1 MNSILRVSAMVNRV
15 KAGNPSICYE
25 QLLDL
30 LHQNEENGSDII
42 VFPRMALCPPSSGS
56 LLKNP
61 CIADECEEYLEQ
73 LRQDTAHLSAYV
85 LAGCLKCVD
94 RVPYEVY
101 AVMAQGRI
109 LGYIPCE
116 EVPEG
121 FDDLLP
127 ADTIFRVNDMT
138 FTILPCELDDLAAE
152 LPAAAAR
159 GAQCVICPSYSPVT
173 AETFSMT
180 SACAKMLSAAYG
192 IGLVLCNGGS
202 GDTSSPLLYKGL
214 CEIYEC
220 GHLMGSADSAFDSP
234 VLSCDLDSEIIRS
247 QQRYSMKKRSA
258 FALETTNHPD
268 KLLRTVSQVPY
279 LPANNQKQK
288 RYLDHLFELQVQ
300 SLADRMSN
308 TGLNKL
314 VIGVSGGLDST
325 LALLVCQKALERL
338 ELPASNL
345 IGITMPGFGT
355 SDRTYYN
362 ALSLIN
368 ALGGENRDISIKAA
382 VLQHFEDIGH
392 NPTVKDITY
401 ENSQAR
407 ERTQILF
414 DVANSN
420 RGLVVGTGDMSEA
433 ALGWCTFNG
442 DHMASY
448 NVNVCLN
455 KSTIRKMVTHLAHS
469 YNNKVGDVLRDIV
482 DTPVSPELLPTDESG
497 KITQK
502 TEDILGSYD
511 LHDFFLYYVLKYNMR
526 PQKIYYYACT
536 AFEGVFE
543 AAYIKEKLTLFFRR
557 FITSQ
562 FKRSCAPDFAKI
574 TELCL
579 ADYQFPSDCSPQT
592 FLHQLDK
599 IEATGLDDVMKKKE
613 QK

>member
-15 KAGNPSICYE
+15 KAGNPSSCYE
-25 QLLDL
+25 QMLHLLEQQEDM
-30 LHQNEENGSDII
+30 GSDLI

-61 CIADECEEYLEQ
+61 CIADECEDYLEQ
-73 LRQDTAHLSAYV
+73 LKVYTEKLSAYV
-85 LAGCLKCVD
+85 LVGCLKLVD

-101 AVMAQGRI
+101 AVFAQGK
-109 LGYIPCE
+109 LVGYLPCE
-116 EVPEG
+116 ELPAGCEDV
-121 FDDLLP
+121 LP
-127 ADTIFRVNDMT
+127 ADSIFRVNDMT
-138 FTILPCELDDLAAE
+138 FTILPCELDELAMK
-152 LPAAAAR
+152 LPEAAMR

-173 AETFSMT
+173 AETFSVA
-180 SACAKMLSAAYG
+180 SACAKTLSAAYG
-192 IGLVLCNGGS
+192 IGLVLCNGGC

-220 GHLMGSADSAFDSP
+220 GSLMGSADSAFDSP
-234 VLSCDLDSEIIRS
+234 LLSCDLDSEIIRS
-247 QQRYSMKKRSA
+247 QQRFPLKKKSD
-258 FALETTNHPD
+258 FALETTNHPE
-268 KLLRTVSQVPY
+268 KLLRNLSKAPY
-279 LPANNQKQK
+279 LPANAQKQK

-314 VIGVSGGLDST
+314 VVGVSGGLDST

-338 ELPASNL
+338 ELPAQNL

-355 SDRTYYN
+355 TDRTYYN
-362 ALSLIN
+362 ALSLIA
-368 ALGGENRDISIKAA
+368 ALGGENRDISIKAS
-382 VLQHFEDIGH
+382 VLQHFEDIRH
-392 NPTVKDITY
+392 DPTVKDITY
-401 ENSQAR
+401 ENAQAR

-414 DVANSN
+414 DIANSC

-455 KSTIRKMVTHLAHS
+455 KSVIRKMVTHLSHGW
-469 YNNKVGDVLRDIV
+469 NNKVGEVLRDIV
-482 DTPVSPELLPTDESG
+482 DTPVSPELLPPDESG
-497 KITQK
+497 KIAQK

-526 PQKIYYYACT
+526 PQKIYYYACV

-543 AAYIKEKLTLFFRR
+543 AAYIKEKLCLFFRR

-579 ADYQFPSDCSPQT
+579 ADYVFPSDCSPQT
-592 FLHQLDK
+592 LLHQLEK
-599 IEATGLDDVMKKKE
+599 IEAVGIEDIMKKL
-613 QK
+613 

>member
-1 MNSILRVSAMVNRV
+1 MNSILRVTAMVNRV
-15 KAGNPSICYE
+15 KVGNPSLCYE
-25 QLLDL
+25 QLVDL
-30 LHQNEENGSDII
+30 LHQEEGSGSDIL

-61 CIADECEEYLEQ
+61 CIVDECEEYLE
-73 LRQDTAHLSAYV
+73 LLMKESEKHSGYL
-85 LAGCLKCVD
+85 LCGCLKTVD
-94 RVPYEVY
+94 RIPYEVY
-101 AVMAQGRI
+101 AVLAQGRI

-121 FDDLLP
+121 FDHLLP

-138 FTILPCELDDLAAE
+138 FTILPCQLNELAAA

-173 AETFSMT
+173 AETFSLSSLCT
-180 SACAKMLSAAYG
+180 KTLSAAYG
-192 IGLVLCNGGS
+192 IAVVLCNGGN

-214 CEIYEC
+214 CEVYEC
-220 GHLMGSADSAFDSP
+220 GQLLGSADSSVDCP

-247 QQRYSMKKRSA
+247 QQHFSPKQRSS

-268 KLLRTVSQVPY
+268 KLLRSVSPSPY
-279 LPANNQKQK
+279 LPNNCQKQK
-288 RYLDHLFELQVQ
+288 RYLEHLFDLQVQ

-308 TGLNKL
+308 VGISK
-314 VIGVSGGLDST
+314 VVVGVSGGLDST

-338 ELPASNL
+338 ELPPQNL

-355 SDRTYYN
+355 TDRTYYN
-362 ALSLIN
+362 ALSLIS
-368 ALGGENRDISIKAA
+368 ALGGEHRDISIKAS

-392 NPTVKDITY
+392 NPANKDVTY
-401 ENSQAR
+401 ENAQAR

-414 DVANSN
+414 DIANAN
-420 RGLVVGTGDMSEA
+420 RALVVGTGDMSEA

-442 DHMASY
+442 DQMASY

-455 KSTIRKMVTHLAHS
+455 KTMIRKMVTHLAHS
-469 YNNKVGDVLRDIV
+469 YESKIGDLLHDIV
-482 DTPVSPELLPTDESG
+482 DTPVSPELLPPDSEG
-497 KITQK
+497 KIAQK

-526 PQKIYYYACT
+526 PQKIYYYACV

-543 AAYIKEKLTLFFRR
+543 AAYIKEKLSLFFRR
-557 FITSQ
+557 FVTSQ
-562 FKRSCAPDFAKI
+562 FKRSCSPDFAKI
-574 TELCL
+574 TDLCL
-579 ADYQFPSDCSPQT
+579 ADYQLPSDASPAT
-592 FLHQLDK
+592 LVHQLEK
-599 IEATGLDDVMKKKE
+599 IEALSLDDVLKHL
-613 QK
+613 

>member
-1 MNSILRVSAMVNRV
+1 MNSILRLTAMVNRV
-15 KAGNPSICYE
+15 KPGNPSICYE
-25 QLLDL
+25 QMLDL
-30 LHQNEENGSDII
+30 LHHNEENGSDII

-73 LRQDTAHLSAYV
+73 LRKDSAHLSAFV
-85 LAGCLKCVD
+85 LVGSIKTMD

-101 AVMAQGRI
+101 AVLWQGRI
-109 LGYIPCE
+109 LGYLPCE

-121 FDDLLP
+121 FEGLLP
-127 ADTIFRVNDMT
+127 ADTIFRVNDLT
-138 FTILPCELDDLAAE
+138 FTILPCQLNDLAAQ
-152 LPAAAAR
+152 LPEAAAR

-173 AETFSMT
+173 AETFSMA
-180 SACAKMLSAAYG
+180 SLCARTLSAAYG

-202 GDTSSPLLYKGL
+202 GDTSSPVLYKGL

-220 GHLMGSADSAFDSP
+220 GRLMGSVDSSKEEA

-247 QQRYSMKKRSA
+247 QQRFPLKKRSF
-258 FALETTNHPD
+258 FAAESTNHPSA
-268 KLLRTVSQVPY
+268 LLRSVDKAPY
-279 LPANNQKQK
+279 LPNNPQKQK
-288 RYLDHLFELQVQ
+288 RYLEHLFDLQVQ

-314 VIGVSGGLDST
+314 VVGVSGGLDST

-338 ELPASNL
+338 ELPAQNL

-362 ALSLIN
+362 ALSLIS
-368 ALGGENRDISIKAA
+368 ALGGENRDISIKAS

-401 ENSQAR
+401 ENAQAR

-414 DVANSN
+414 DVANSC

-455 KSTIRKMVTHLAHS
+455 KTMIRKMVTLLSHS
-469 YNNKVGDVLRDIV
+469 CEAKVGEILRDIV
-482 DTPVSPELLPTDESG
+482 DTPVSPELLPTDENG
-497 KITQK
+497 KIAQK

-526 PQKIYYYACT
+526 PQKIYYYACV

-543 AAYIKEKLTLFFRR
+543 AAYIKEKLSLFFRR

-579 ADYQFPSDCSPQT
+579 ADYQFPSDCSPAT
-592 FLHQLDK
+592 LVHQLEK
-599 IEATGLDDVMKKKE
+599 IEAQGLDDVMKKL
-613 QK
+613 

>member
-1 MNSILRVSAMVNRV
+1 MNSILRITAMVNRV
-15 KAGNPSICYE
+15 KAGNPSFCCE

-30 LHQNEENGSDII
+30 LRQAEDSASDII
-42 VFPRMALCPPSSGS
+42 VFPHMALCPPSSGS

-61 CIADECEEYLEQ
+61 CIADECEESLELLMQ
-73 LRQDTAHLSAYV
+73 ESEKHSGYI
-85 LAGCLKCVD
+85 LAGCLKMVD

-101 AVMAQGRI
+101 AVLSQGRI

-121 FDDLLP
+121 FDHLLP
-127 ADTIFRVNDMT
+127 ADSIFRVNDMT
-138 FTILPCELDDLAAE
+138 FTICPCELTDLAAV
-152 LPAAAAR
+152 LPEAAAR
-159 GAQCVICPSYSPVT
+159 GAQCVICPSYTPVT
-173 AETFSMT
+173 AETFST
-180 SACAKMLSAAYG
+180 SSLCAKTLSEAYG
-192 IGLVLCNGGS
+192 IALVLCNGGS
-202 GDTSSPLLYKGL
+202 GDTSSPVLYKGL
-214 CEIYEC
+214 CEVYEC
-220 GHLMGSADSAFDSP
+220 GRLMGSADSAFDSP
-234 VLSCDLDSEIIRS
+234 VLSCDIDSEIIRS
-247 QQRYSMKKRSA
+247 QQRYPLKKRSS
-258 FALETTNHPD
+258 FAIETTNHPD
-268 KLLRTVSQVPY
+268 KLLRSVNKTPY
-279 LPANNQKQK
+279 LPANGQKQK

-308 TGLNKL
+308 TGLSKL

-338 ELPASNL
+338 ELPAQNL

-355 SDRTYYN
+355 TDRTYYN
-362 ALSLIN
+362 ALSLIS
-368 ALGGENRDISIKAA
+368 ALGGENRDISIKAS

-392 NPTVKDITY
+392 NPTVKDVTY
-401 ENSQAR
+401 ENAQAR

-414 DVANSN
+414 DIANAS

-455 KSTIRKMVTHLAHS
+455 KSVIRRMVTHLSHS
-469 YNNKVGDVLRDIV
+469 YENKVGDVLRDIV
-482 DTPVSPELLPTDESG
+482 DTPVSPELLPPDESG
-497 KITQK
+497 KIAQK

-526 PQKIYYYACT
+526 PQKIYYYACI
-536 AFEGVFE
+536 AFEGIFE
-543 AAYIKEKLTLFFRR
+543 AAYIKEKLSIFFRR

-574 TELCL
+574 TDLCL
-579 ADYQFPSDCSPQT
+579 ADYQFPSDCSPAT
-592 FLHQLDK
+592 LVHQLEK
-599 IEATGLDDVMKKKE
+599 IEAMSLDDVMKKL
-613 QK
+613 